1 MREKVHAATRESG
14 EGVLDSQGMLAYR
27 VLQCVGRQGMHEHY
41 EHAVALETQPPGAL
55 QAALRHLK
63 YQKLYQML

>member
-1 MREKVHAATRESG
+1 
-14 EGVLDSQGMLAYR
+14 
-27 VLQCVGRQGMHEHY
+27 MHEHY